1 MVDFSKA
8 HAQLRLPRS
17 ILRLLIQLVFC
28 FPQRLHVTDK
38 RCSQSSTFRGRT
50 VGRERC
56 WEDITIDV
64 VDSPLKPEK
73 RMRIMYKANLNYD
86 RFVRY
91 FQELLSKGLI
101 EERNGSD
108 GKAIY
113 VISERGKT
121 LLDSLRKARDIFD
134 SGKT

>member
-1 MVDFSKA
+1 M
-8 HAQLRLPRS
+8 R
-17 ILRLLIQLVFC
+17 
-28 FPQRLHVTDK
+28 K
-38 RCSQSSTFRGRT
+38 RGWA
-50 VGRERC
+50 E
-56 WEDITIDV
+56 ITIDILEAT
-64 VDSPLKPEK
+64 LKPEK
-73 RMRIMYKANLNYD
+73 RMKITYKANLNYD